1 MYAPLAGCLV
11 QAEAGCESFGVGG
24 GEEVGGVWTACAYM
38 CGVCVASVRRLCGV
52 WAASVRRP
60 DWGCGAEWTPCESW
74 CGWRLCGVQIWDVR
88 RNGRHVLEWAASRF
102 EMWGGMDARRK
113 LKWRPDLGCEAD
125 WTPCAGVSGV
135 QIRDVERNGRHVLEW
150 AAS

>member
-1 MYAPLAGCLV
+1 MSDKGIFWKMYAHLAGCLV

-38 CGVCVASVRRLCGV
+38 CGVC
-52 WAASVRRP
+52 
-60 DWGCGAEWTPCESW
+60 
-74 CGWRLCGVQIWDVR
+74 
-88 RNGRHVLEWAASRF
+88 AASRF
-102 EMWGGMDARRK
+102 GILRGMDARRK

-135 QIRDVERNGRHVLEW
+135 QIWDVRLIGRHVLMW
-150 AAS
+150 AASRLGMLGEMDAMC